1 MTNLG
6 PVSKLKL
13 TRAPLTVG
21 MAASA
26 AEFHVLPHAA
36 TGGWTVDAMDSV
48 PAWFATLGEAEQAA
62 LRQASARDA
71 SCFLHD
77 RYHRVRPLFARRAQA

>member
-1 MTNLG
+1 M
-6 PVSKLKL
+6 KL
-13 TRAPLTVG
+13 AHADFTVG
-21 MAASA
+21 MAASV
-26 AEFHVLPHAA
+26 AELHVLPHAA
-36 TGGWTVDAMDSV
+36 TGGWTVDAADAG

-77 RYHRVRPLFARRAQA
+77 RYHRVRPLFARRTQA

>member
-1 MTNLG
+1 M
-6 PVSKLKL
+6 KHAH
-13 TRAPLTVG
+13 APLTVG
-21 MAASA
+21 MAAPA
-26 AEFHVLPHAA
+26 AEFHVIPHAA

-48 PAWFATLGEAEQAA
+48 PSWFATLGEAEQAA

-77 RYHRVRPLFARRAQA
+77 RYHRVRPLFARRTEGSRGN

>member
-1 MTNLG
+1 M
-6 PVSKLKL
+6 SKLKL
-13 TRAPLTVG
+13 ARAHLTVG
-21 MAASA
+21 MAAPA

-36 TGGWTVDAMDSV
+36 TGGWTVDAMDAV
-48 PAWFATLGEAEQAA
+48 PSWFATLGEAEQAA

-77 RYHRVRPLFARRAQA
+77 RYHRVRPLFARRTQA

>member
-1 MTNLG
+1 
-6 PVSKLKL
+6 VSKLEL
-13 TRAPLTVG
+13 ACARLTVG
-21 MAASA
+21 MAAPA
-26 AEFHVLPHAA
+26 AELHVIPHAA
-36 TGGWTVDAMDSV
+36 TGGWTVDAMDAV

-77 RYHRVRPLFARRAQA
+77 RYHRVRPLFARRTQA